1 MLSPDGK
8 WVWDG
13 TQWLAVAD
21 PSLAQHHA
29 VFAAWDKVSVEAP
42 VAVEAERPVPV
53 SVAAPVAVPVAE
65 PIAPVFDYATAP
77 QASLTPLWQQQRQTG
92 INKFLY
98 VVAGMVVLVIAATAF
113 NALVPLDS
121 LPWFAGT
128 PSTPTKVAGPAPIS
142 VRSDYARAA
151 RYVNGFLAPEMS
163 DLSQALQVLRQTCNG
178 TLTLSC
184 QSAITDTDNR
194 DTGMIRVIDR
204 EPIPTCVAAP
214 VAKLRLD
221 LSKVHDTLQLALK
234 GYADNQPGELG
245 QGLSHFY
252 GAVAPVQ
259 GDVNSVTA
267 AKQACDVAVV
277 GP

>member
-13 TQWLAVAD
+13 TRWLAVAD
-21 PSLAQHHA
+21 PSMAQHHA
-29 VFAAWDKVSVEAP
+29 VFAAWNAVSIEAP
-42 VAVEAERPVPV
+42 VAVEAPVP
-53 SVAAPVAVPVAE
+53 VAAPVAVPVAE
-65 PIAPVFDYATAP
+65 PVAPVFDYASAP
-77 QASLTPLWQQQRQTG
+77 QASVTPLWQQRRQTG

-98 VVAGMVVLVIAATAF
+98 VVAGMVALVVAAMLF

-121 LPWFAGT
+121 LPWFSGA
-128 PSTPTKVAGPAPIS
+128 PSTPTKVAGPPPIS

-151 RYVNGFLAPEMS
+151 RYVNGFLAPEMD

-184 QSAITDTDNR
+184 QSAITSMDNR
-194 DTGMIRVIDR
+194 DTAMIRVVDR

-214 VAKLRLD
+214 VARLRLD

-234 GYADNQPGELG
+234 GYADNQAAELG
-245 QGLSHFY
+245 QGLSRFY

-259 GDVNSVTA
+259 GDANGVTA